1 MIMAKKLKG
10 KEWYVLIAPKLFNEK
25 EIGETPVGDPK
36 TMIGRKVDVH
46 LINLIDDLSK
56 YYLKFHFKVKE
67 IKGEKAYTE
76 FAGFECLRDYISRM
90 IRYGIKKID
99 TVQDLTTSDKVKL
112 RVKTVTITSKKMKK
126 NVEIELKKFVEE
138 KMKKNVETNKLDE
151 FIEKTIKD
159 TFKNSIIDEGSKLYP
174 IRTFEISKVE
184 RLS

>member
-1 MIMAKKLKG
+1 
-10 KEWYVLIAPKLFNEK
+10 
-25 EIGETPVGDPK
+25 
-36 TMIGRKVDVH
+36 
-46 LINLIDDLSK
+46 
-56 YYLKFHFKVKE
+56 
-67 IKGEKAYTE
+67 
-76 FAGFECLRDYISRM
+76 M

-159 TFKNSIIDEGSKLYP
+159 TFKNSIINEGSKLYP
-174 IRTFEISKVE
+174 IRTFEIRKVE